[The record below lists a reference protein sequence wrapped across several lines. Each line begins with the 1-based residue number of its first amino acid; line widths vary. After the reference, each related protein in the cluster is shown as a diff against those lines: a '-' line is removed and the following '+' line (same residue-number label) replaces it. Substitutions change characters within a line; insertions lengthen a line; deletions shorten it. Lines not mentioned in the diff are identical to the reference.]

1 MKNKKYESVIAEII
15 YLNLADCLTV
25 SVAGDYVGDELP
37 EGAIHMSPWA
47 QT

>member
-25 SVAGDYVGDELP
+25 SVAGDYEGDELP
-37 EGAIHMSPWA
+37 EGAIHISPWA